1 MESERRARTATR
13 SAAHAPPPHRFFC
26 EPALRLR
33 EASARRWGEERAI
46 EIVGHSPRLVE
57 ILRKLEKVALYD
69 DPVLVHG
76 ESGTGKESLAQA
88 LHLLGPRRDRP
99 FVSVNCPQYQEGNL
113 TVSELFGH
121 RKGSFTGAVSDRKG
135 CFETAQ
141 GGVVFLDEI
150 GDLSMSAQV
159 MLLRAL
165 ANGEF
170 QPLGSD
176 VVRKA
181 DVRVV
186 SATNRSLNQLVF
198 EQHFRND
205 LLFRLRYFLVEPPAL
220 RDRGDDWRLLL
231 DFCLERLHRRYGV
244 AKRFSDEALCLFESY
259 PWPGNVREL
268 IGIVTTGYALSDGD
282 VVQPRD
288 FADRIERSAGVAAE
302 ADLDQLARRLQ
313 SQSGDFWVMV
323 HQPFLDRDLSRREVR
338 RLVARGL
345 RDARGSYRRL
355 LELWRL
361 PAAQYKRFMGFLR
374 HHRLQPE
381 GFRDEE
387 P

>member
-1 MESERRARTATR
+1 LSHDR
-13 SAAHAPPPHRFFC
+13 SVPQDHDRFFS
-26 EPALRLR
+26 EPALALR
-33 EASARRWGEERAI
+33 EASVRRWGANQTI
-46 EIVGHSPRLVE
+46 EIVGRSSRLVE
-57 ILRKLEKVALYD
+57 ILGKARKIAAYD
-69 DPVLVHG
+69 DPVLITG
-76 ESGTGKESLAQA
+76 ESGTGKESLAAA
-88 LHLLGPRRDRP
+88 LHVLGRRRERP

-150 GDLSMSAQV
+150 GDLNMSAQV
-159 MLLRAL
+159 MLLRTL

-176 VVRKA
+176 TVRKA
-181 DVRVV
+181 DVRIVA
-186 SATNRSLNQLVF
+186 ATNRALNQLVF

-205 LLFRLRYFLVEPPAL
+205 LLFRLRHFLLELPPL
-220 RDRGDDWRLLL
+220 RHREDDWLLL
-231 DFCLERLHRRYGV
+231 IDYCLDRLHHRHGV
-244 AKRFSDEALCLFESY
+244 AKHFSPNALRLLESY

-268 IGIVTTGYALSDGD
+268 IGIVTTGYALADGAII
-282 VVQPRD
+282 QPRD
-288 FADRIERSAGVAAE
+288 FADRIELSGSAPAE
-302 ADLDQLARRLQ
+302 TDLDRIGRKLQ
-313 SQSGDFWVMV
+313 SQSGDFWTLV

-355 LELWRL
+355 LDLWRL
-361 PAAQYKRFMGFLR
+361 PPTEYKRFMGFLR
-374 HHRLQPE
+374 HHRLQPD
-381 GFRDEE
+381 GFRDRE